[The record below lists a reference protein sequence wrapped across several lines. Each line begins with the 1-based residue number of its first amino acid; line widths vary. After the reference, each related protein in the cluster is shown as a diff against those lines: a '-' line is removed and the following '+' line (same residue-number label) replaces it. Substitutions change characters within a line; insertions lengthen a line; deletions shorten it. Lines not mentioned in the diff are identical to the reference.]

1 MVTLKRS
8 KCLEGQAGPV
18 ATKRSD
24 RGLTLSDVARI
35 AGCSPISASRALNTP
50 DVVSADLRQ
59 RVALA
64 VEKLGYR
71 PNLNAR
77 ALASIRTNVVG
88 VLVPSLTQH
97 IFTDVLRAIYDGLQ
111 PTKFRVLLGNTH
123 YDNAEEER
131 LVGEFL
137 DQKPAAMIVSGIEQL
152 PMTRKMLEEADC
164 PVIQIMDLT
173 DDPIDCIV
181 GFSHFQAGYLMTQHL
196 IEQGYRHIGFMAGW
210 MNQRSGGRMKGWRS
224 ALEEAGLYD
233 PQLALA
239 ESVEDPA
246 LGVNAVAS
254 TSRPSGK
261 ATSAMAGRAFLG
273 LLLTREPRLD
283 AVFCNND
290 ILALGAL
297 FEAQAR
303 GIAVPQDLGIAG
315 FNDTETV
322 AAAHPGLTSLR
333 TPRYEIGLRAVQ
345 EIVDRLEG
353 RSDGKRVIDLGVEIA
368 SRASTSR
375 RRPETRPGNGAVA
388 QID

>member
-1 MVTLKRS
+1 M
-8 KCLEGQAGPV
+8 
-18 ATKRSD
+18 ATKKSD
-24 RGLTLSDVARI
+24 RGLTLADVARI

-59 RVALA
+59 RVAMA

-97 IFTDVLRAIYDGLQ
+97 IFTDVLRGIYDGLQ

-137 DQKPAAMIVSGIEQL
+137 GQKPAAMIVSGAEQR
-152 PMTRKMLEEADC
+152 PRTRKMLEEAGC

-181 GFSHFQAGYLMTQHL
+181 GFSHFQAGYLMTKHL
-196 IEQGYRHIGFMAGW
+196 IAQGYQHIGFAAGW
-210 MNQRSGGRMKGWRS
+210 VNHRSGGRMKGWRS
-224 ALEEAGLYD
+224 ALEEVGLYD
-233 PQLALA
+233 PQLAVA
-239 ESVEDPA
+239 GSVEDPDIGVTLIGSTNRR
-246 LGVNAVAS
+246 LGE
-254 TSRPSGK
+254 
-261 ATSAMAGRAFLG
+261 ATSAMDGRKFLNV
-273 LLLTREPRLD
+273 LLTREPKLD

-290 ILALGAL
+290 ILALGVL
-297 FEAQAR
+297 FEAQSR
-303 GIAVPQDLGIAG
+303 GIAVPQELGIAG
-315 FNDTETV
+315 FNDAEIV

-345 EIVDRLEG
+345 EIQDRLEG
-353 RSDGKRVIDLGVEIA
+353 RPGGERVIDLGVEVVT
-368 SRASTSR
+368 RASTAR
-375 RRPETRPGNGAVA
+375 RG
-388 QID
+388 